1 MPRPFATAIVA
12 MSLDGKIATRDRDD
26 TTFSSRADRRFLN
39 EKRAQ
44 SDALV
49 VGAGTVRAGDPPMRV
64 SPRALLKGRPEPLR
78 AVVSRLCL
86 LSPDLKVFG
95 AGPKTLVFTCE
106 DASPGARKAIA
117 GVADVRVS
125 SGSVVRAAEVL
136 GALGKLGAK
145 RVLVEGGGELIWA
158 FLEEDLLDEI
168 HVTLCPVA
176 IGGQTAPTPVG
187 GAGFDAASLKRAK
200 MIDERRVGDELF
212 LHYSF
217 RS

>member
-1 MPRPFATAIVA
+1 MPRPFTTAIVA

-26 TTFSSRADRRFLN
+26 TAFSSRADRRFLN

-64 SPRALLKGRPEPLR
+64 SPRSLLKDRPEPLR

-86 LSPDLKVFG
+86 LSPDLMVFG
-95 AGPKTLVFTCE
+95 PGSKTLVFTCE
-106 DASPGARKAIA
+106 DASPGARKALSGA
-117 GVADVRVS
+117 AEVRVS
-125 SGSVVRAAEVL
+125 KGSVVRAAEVL
-136 GALGKLGAK
+136 EALGALGAK

-176 IGGQTAPTPVG
+176 IGGQTAPTPAG

-200 MIDERRVGDELF
+200 LIDVRREGDELF